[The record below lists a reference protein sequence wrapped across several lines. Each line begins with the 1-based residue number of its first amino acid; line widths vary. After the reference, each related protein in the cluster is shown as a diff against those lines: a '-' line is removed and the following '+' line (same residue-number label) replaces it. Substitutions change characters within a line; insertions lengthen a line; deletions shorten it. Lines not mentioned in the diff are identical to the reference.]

1 MKEIKEIVSDN
12 LVAFRKARKLTQ
24 LELADMIGYSDKA
37 VSRWEHGEVTP
48 DIETL
53 DRLAKI
59 YGINISAFFEERP
72 NLEKERKLSLQIG
85 NKLTITLLSIVSV
98 WFLIT
103 IAYIYGKIIMN
114 ENFWHLFI
122 LAVPLSCVLGI
133 IFNSIWGKR
142 IYTFVIL
149 SVFVWSLLTWFYL
162 YWINYNM
169 WILFFIGIPIQVAI
183 VLCANLRSSGKK

>member
-59 YGINISAFFEERP
+59 YGINISAFFEESP

-122 LAVPLSCVLGI
+122 LAVPLSCILGI

-149 SVFVWSLLTWFYL
+149 SIFVWSLLAWFYL

>member
-59 YGINISAFFEERP
+59 YGINISAFFEESP

>member
-59 YGINISAFFEERP
+59 YGINISAFFEESP

-149 SVFVWSLLTWFYL
+149 SIFVWSLLAWFYL

>member
-59 YGINISAFFEERP
+59 YGINISAFFEESP

-149 SVFVWSLLTWFYL
+149 SVFVWSLLAWFYL
-162 YWINYNM
+162 YRINYNM

-183 VLCANLRSSGKK
+183 VLCANLRSSGKE

>member
-59 YGINISAFFEERP
+59 YGINISAFFEESP

-149 SVFVWSLLTWFYL
+149 SVFVWSLLAWFYL